1 VPTLPSYDSSRN
13 IKPQLSAPLR
23 DEAAQ
28 MAANQNKITGTI
40 TAIAQQWSDAHDTM
54 QLTEATAK
62 SNVMTA
68 DILSRASADPDFKNH
83 GKYLQELE
91 EVKKNAASGIDNKEI
106 ANKAKMQFEQDSMIA
121 GIKIQSDARTKEMAF
136 NKANIKTGIDAIQKK
151 KLTATDAEKMQAD
164 AEIEDMIEANLKA
177 GVISYDEADKML
189 KDSQK
194 LGVQYAIY
202 ADPAS
207 KESDSQVLK
216 DLQDPNGKY
225 KYLDA
230 DVRLD
235 LIQDAQRRIFQ
246 NNQTYKR
253 EAETMRNERFQN
265 IFAKAN
271 QGTLTLHDLDQEM
284 AVSEEQG
291 GIPQKQLLEIK
302 EGIQRRVKS
311 DLSVIVESDE
321 KAANYLKFIDSFI
334 DDETDRQK
342 AREDLASAYKDM
354 ILSDKEAAYLNSL
367 KRETEDIEFQR
378 TNVPFKGAVN
388 AIRSTMRR
396 RKTATESE
404 AALSI
409 KQLLNA
415 AADGK
420 DPIETSK
427 QILYQ
432 DAVKRNPNIMLI
444 PEGGQMH
451 IDADGNVKIL
461 FPDGHDEEAK
471 GE

>member
-1 VPTLPSYDSSRN
+1 
-13 IKPQLSAPLR
+13 
-23 DEAAQ
+23 
-28 MAANQNKITGTI
+28 
-40 TAIAQQWSDAHDTM
+40 M

-62 SNVMTA
+62 HNVATA
-68 DILSRASADPDFKNH
+68 DIQARAAADPDFKNSV
-83 GKYLQELE
+83 KYLKELE
-91 EVKKNAASGIDNKEI
+91 DIKKNAAIGIDNKEV
-106 ANKAKMQFEQDSMIA
+106 ANKAKFQFEQDSMIA
-121 GIKIQSDARTKEMAF
+121 GIKIQADARSKEMSF
-136 NKANIKTGIDAIQKK
+136 NKANMKVGIDAIQKK

-164 AEIEDMIEANLKA
+164 AEIENMIEANLKA

-202 ADPAS
+202 ADAAT

-216 DLQDPNGKY
+216 ELRDPKGEY
-225 KYLDA
+225 GYLDA
-230 DVRLD
+230 DTRLD
-235 LIQDAQRRIFQ
+235 LIQDSQRRIFQ
-246 NNQTYKR
+246 NNQTMKR
-253 EAETMRNERFQN
+253 EAETARDERFN
-265 IFAKAN
+265 SIFSKAN
-271 QGTLTLHDLDQEM
+271 QGTLTLHDIDSEM
-284 AVSEEQG
+284 NIPEEQG
-291 GIPQKQLLEIK
+291 GIPQKQLLDIK

-311 DLSVIVESDE
+311 DLAVIVDSDD
-321 KAANYLKFIDSFI
+321 KAANYLKFIDNFI

-342 AREDLASAYKDM
+342 AREDLAAAYKDM
-354 ILSDKEAAYLNSL
+354 ILSDKEASYLNSL

-432 DAVKRNPNIMLI
+432 DAIQRNPNIMLI

-461 FPDGHDEEAK
+461 FSDGHDEEAK